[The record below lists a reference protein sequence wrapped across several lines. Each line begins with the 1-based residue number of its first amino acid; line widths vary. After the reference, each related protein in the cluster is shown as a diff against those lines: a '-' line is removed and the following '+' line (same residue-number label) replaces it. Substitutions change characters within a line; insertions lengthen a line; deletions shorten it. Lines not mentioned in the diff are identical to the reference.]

1 MAILDAFI
9 LLLVIID
16 PIVSITALLSIS
28 KNDNERKQI
37 IKKAMIVA
45 FVLFLLFA
53 FGGEAVLAILGVS
66 MNSFRAAGGIL
77 LIILGI
83 QMSLGIILRK
93 KESIS
98 ETAVVIGTPL
108 ISGPATIMTT
118 MILVNDIGLLATLA
132 AGIPA
137 LLVTL
142 VLLLLAFRIGRLI
155 GTGSL
160 KVSGPTS
167 RISAGRSASK
177 LSVYLIA
184 TVFCPASIY

>member
-16 PIVSITALLSIS
+16 PVVSITALLSIA
-28 KNDNERKQI
+28 KNGTERRQI

-45 FVLFLLFA
+45 AVVFFLFA

-83 QMSLGIILRK
+83 QLSLGIFFHK
-93 KESIS
+93 QENIS
-98 ETAVVIGTPL
+98 ESAVVIGTPL

-118 MILVNDIGLLATLA
+118 MILVSDIGLFSTLA

-137 LLVTL
+137 LFVTL
-142 VLLLLAFRIGRLI
+142 VLLLLASRISRLI
-155 GTGSL
+155 GRGSL
-160 KVSGPTS
+160 KV
-167 RISAGRSASK
+167 
-177 LSVYLIA
+177 LSTMMGIVTIA
-184 TVFCPASIY
+184 WGIQFLFMGVMGFF